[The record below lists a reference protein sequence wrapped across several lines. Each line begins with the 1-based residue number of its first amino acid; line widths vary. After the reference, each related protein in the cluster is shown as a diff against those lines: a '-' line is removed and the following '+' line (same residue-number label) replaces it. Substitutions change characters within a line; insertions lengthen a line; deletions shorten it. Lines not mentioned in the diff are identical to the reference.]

1 MRPISNI
8 NCAKKAN
15 GERRVRLKDKAES
28 GEKPEFTSVNED
40 FELFFQRCD

>member
-1 MRPISNI
+1 MLPISNI

-15 GERRVRLKDKAES
+15 AKRRERLKDKAES

-40 FELFFQRCD
+40 FELFFQGRD